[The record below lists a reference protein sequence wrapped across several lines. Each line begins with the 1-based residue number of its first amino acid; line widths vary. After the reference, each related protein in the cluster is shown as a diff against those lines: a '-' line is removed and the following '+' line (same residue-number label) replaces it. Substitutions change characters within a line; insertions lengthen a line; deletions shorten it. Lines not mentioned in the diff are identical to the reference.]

1 MYPLNY
7 YFMRPEECH
16 VPETLD
22 KTGKCDEI
30 ILVLSLL
37 AVLVQRYKH

>member
-1 MYPLNY
+1 MHAFNY
-7 YFMRPEECH
+7 YFMRPGECH
-16 VPETLD
+16 ASETLD
-22 KTGKCDEI
+22 TTGKCDEI